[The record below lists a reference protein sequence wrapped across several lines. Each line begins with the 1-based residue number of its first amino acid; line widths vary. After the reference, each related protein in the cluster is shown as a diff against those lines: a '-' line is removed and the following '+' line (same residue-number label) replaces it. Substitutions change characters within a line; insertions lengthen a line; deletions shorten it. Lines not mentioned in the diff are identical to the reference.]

1 MRAAVAV
8 RFSMSV
14 DTTPVEFARAVQAL
28 PGPNFPPRPP
38 YAIFPMENLPCQLRP
53 IFP

>member
-28 PGPNFPPRPP
+28 PGPNFPPHASPTIL
-38 YAIFPMENLPCQLRP
+38 YAKIHMPSASSFFP
-53 IFP
+53 